1 MDNKRHR
8 ETTFMTS
15 HDKGFLTTHPVA
27 EMYAKEHKEGKL
39 SRREFLVRST
49 ALGVSAAAAYSL
61 IGATPATAQ
70 RATPPMGGTLRIQME
85 VRALKDP
92 RTYDWSQMGNITRGI
107 CEYLIEYNNDGSFSG
122 VLLESWEANEDAS
135 QYTLRVRPGVTWNN
149 GDPFTAEDVA
159 ANFIGWCDSTVEG
172 NSMATRMGALVD
184 PDTGVAREGAIE
196 VVDDLTV
203 VITYP
208 SSDITLVPGIADY
221 PSAIQHRDLIGTN
234 PLDHGVGTGA
244 YMIDSYEVGVSARLV
259 KNPDHT
265 YWRDSYLDE
274 VVFVDLGQDPAA
286 WFAGAEADE
295 FDMTYETVGQFV
307 DLFAAVGWEQSEVTT
322 ANTVVIRP
330 NQNNAPYDDVR
341 VRRAIALAV
350 DPQVCVDLGINGQG
364 TTAENH
370 HVCPLHPE
378 YAELP
383 PIVHDPEGAYALLE
397 EAGQTDHV
405 FVISSIDDD
414 YRRNTTDAVA
424 AQLRDAGFTVERE
437 VIPGS
442 TFWNDWTNYPFS
454 STNWNHRE
462 LGVQI
467 LNLAYRSGV
476 PWNESG
482 FANAEFDALLDEA
495 NGIQDADARR
505 EVMARLQTIMQEEGV
520 TLQPYWRS
528 LFRHYKP
535 SVVNAEMHPKYE
547 INIHYM
553 GIEA

>member
-1 MDNKRHR
+1 MTATETKGLARH
-8 ETTFMTS
+8 
-15 HDKGFLTTHPVA
+15 PAA
-27 EMYAKEHKEGKL
+27 EMYAEEYKAGKL

-49 ALGVSAAAAYSL
+49 ALGVTAAAAYSM
-61 IGATPATAQ
+61 IGLKPAQAQ

-107 CEYLIEYNNDGSFSG
+107 NEYLIEYNPDGSFSG

-135 QYTLRVRPGVTWNN
+135 QYTLRLRPGITWNN
-149 GDPFTAEDVA
+149 GDAFTAEDVA

-172 NSMATRMGALVD
+172 NSMATRMGGLVD
-184 PDTGVAREGAIE
+184 PDTGVAREGAIQ
-196 VVDDLTV
+196 VIDDLTV
-203 VITYP
+203 LINYP

-221 PSAIQHRDLIGTN
+221 PSAIQHRDYIGTN
-234 PLDHGVGTGA
+234 PLDHGIGTGA
-244 YMIDSYEVGVSARLV
+244 YMISEYEVGVSATLV

-265 YWRDSYLDE
+265 YWRETYLDE
-274 VVFVDLGQDPAA
+274 VRFIDLGQDPAA

-295 FDMTYETVGQFV
+295 FDMTYETVGEFV
-307 DLFAAVGWEQSEVTT
+307 DLFAAVGWTQSEVTT

-330 NQNNAPYDDVR
+330 NQNNAPYDNVM
-341 VRRAIALAV
+341 VRRAIAMAV

-383 PIVHDPEGAYALLE
+383 PITIDK
-397 EAGQTDHV
+397 EAAFAMLQESGHADHV
-405 FVISSIDDD
+405 FEISSIDDD

-424 AQLRDAGFTVERE
+424 AQLRDAGFTVERV

-442 TFWNDWTNYPFS
+442 TFWNDWTTYPFS

-482 FANAEFDALLDEA
+482 FANAEFDALLDQA

-505 EVMARLQTIMQEEGV
+505 EVMTQLQTIMQEEGV